1 MVNTMN
7 FETMEDRIA
16 HLESL
21 NSIPSINPK
30 AYDENSEYNRL
41 DFIEHPKFGN
51 GFVVEVLGKK
61 QFRAFFNSGIE
72 VLDQCR
78 FLGN

>member
-1 MVNTMN
+1 MVNTMTFRS
-7 FETMEDRIA
+7 FEDKIA

-30 AYDENSEYNRL
+30 AYNENDEYQRL
-41 DFIEHPKFGN
+41 DFIEHPQHGN

-61 QFRAFFNSGIE
+61 EFRAFFSKGLE
-72 VLDQCR
+72 VLTQR
-78 FLGN
+78 GFLQS